1 MNKNFN
7 RKKQKMQNKDDF
19 NCSITWSIKNT
30 KLKKSPVLI
39 YSEVDEYFAYEDVDE
54 LYISDFISCEMMY
67 DKVVKNFN
75 ILESEKP
82 YLAKL
87 MYDFSVKDLDTFD
100 ESSDFSI
107 NLDKCM
113 YDFSVKD
120 LDTFDE
126 SSDFA
131 KFLAK
136 YNFELRFESDESL
149 SRYLK
154 YLNLKH

>member
-1 MNKNFN
+1 MNKKFN
-7 RKKQKMQNKDDF
+7 KKKQNKDDF

-30 KLKKSPVLI
+30 RLKNYPVLI
-39 YSEVDEYFAYEDVDE
+39 YSEADECFAYVDKDE
-54 LYISDFISCEMMY
+54 LNISDFISCKIIY

-82 YLAKL
+82 YLAK
-87 MYDFSVKDLDTFD
+87 
-100 ESSDFSI
+100 
-107 NLDKCM
+107 CM

-120 LDTFDE
+120 LYTLDK

-131 KFLAK
+131 KFLVK
-136 YNFELRFESDESL
+136 YNFELHFEYGENL

-154 YLNLKH
+154 YLNLVHYNI

>member
-7 RKKQKMQNKDDF
+7 KKKQKMQNKDDF

-30 KLKKSPVLI
+30 KLKRCPVLI
-39 YSEVDEYFAYEDVDE
+39 YSEADEYFTYVDADE
-54 LYISDFISCEMMY
+54 LHISDFISCEIMY

-100 ESSDFSI
+100 ESSDF
-107 NLDKCM
+107 
-113 YDFSVKD
+113 
-120 LDTFDE
+120 
-126 SSDFA
+126 A

-136 YNFELRFESDESL
+136 YNFELHVESDDGL
-149 SRYLK
+149 
-154 YLNLKH
+154 

>member
-30 KLKKSPVLI
+30 KLKRCPVLI
-39 YSEVDEYFAYEDVDE
+39 YSEVDEYFAYVDADE
-54 LYISDFISCEMMY
+54 LYISDFISCEIMY

-100 ESSDFSI
+100 ESSDFVR
-107 NLDKCM
+107 NLTKYM

-136 YNFELRFESDESL
+136 YNFELHVESDDGL
-149 SRYLK
+149 
-154 YLNLKH
+154 

>member
-19 NCSITWSIKNT
+19 NCSIAWSIKNT
-30 KLKKSPVLI
+30 KLKKYPVLI
-39 YSEVDEYFAYEDVDE
+39 YSEVGEYFAYVDADE
-54 LYISDFISCEMMY
+54 LYISDFISCEIMY

-87 MYDFSVKDLDTFD
+87 MYDFSVKDLDA
-100 ESSDFSI
+100 
-107 NLDKCM
+107 
-113 YDFSVKD
+113 
-120 LDTFDE
+120 FDE

-136 YNFELRFESDESL
+136 YNFELHIESDDSL

-154 YLNLKH
+154 YLNFIHYNIQF

>member
-1 MNKNFN
+1 MKRNFN
-7 RKKQKMQNKDDF
+7 INKQKMQNKDDF
-19 NCSITWSIKNT
+19 NCKIVWSIKNS

-39 YSEVDEYFAYEDVDE
+39 YSEVDEYFAYVDADE
-54 LYISDFISCEMMY
+54 LYISDFISCEIMY

-100 ESSDFSI
+100 ESSDF
-107 NLDKCM
+107 
-113 YDFSVKD
+113 
-120 LDTFDE
+120 
-126 SSDFA
+126 A

-136 YNFELRFESDESL
+136 YNFELQIVSDED
-149 SRYLK
+149 
-154 YLNLKH
+154 

>member
-30 KLKKSPVLI
+30 KIKKCPVLI
-39 YSEVDEYFAYEDVDE
+39 YSEVDEYFAYVDADE
-54 LYISDFISCEMMY
+54 LYISDFISCEIMY

-100 ESSDFSI
+100 ESSDF
-107 NLDKCM
+107 
-113 YDFSVKD
+113 
-120 LDTFDE
+120 
-126 SSDFA
+126 A

-136 YNFELRFESDESL
+136 YNFELHVESDDGL
-149 SRYLK
+149 
-154 YLNLKH
+154 

>member
-7 RKKQKMQNKDDF
+7 IKKQKMQNKDDF

-30 KLKKSPVLI
+30 KLKRCPVLI
-39 YSEVDEYFAYEDVDE
+39 YSEVDEYFAYVDADE
-54 LYISDFISCEMMY
+54 LHISDFISCEIMY

-100 ESSDFSI
+100 ESSDF
-107 NLDKCM
+107 
-113 YDFSVKD
+113 
-120 LDTFDE
+120 
-126 SSDFA
+126 A

-136 YNFELRFESDESL
+136 YNFELQIVSDED
-149 SRYLK
+149 
-154 YLNLKH
+154 

>member
-30 KLKKSPVLI
+30 RLKNCPVLI
-39 YSEVDEYFAYEDVDE
+39 YSEVDEYFTCVDVDE
-54 LYISDFISCEMMY
+54 LYISDFISCDIMY

-87 MYDFSVKDLDTFD
+87 MYDFSIKDLDTYD
-100 ESSDFSI
+100 ESSDFAI
-107 NLDKCM
+107 NLTKYK

-136 YNFELRFESDESL
+136 YNFELQIVSDED
-149 SRYLK
+149 
-154 YLNLKH
+154 